1 MQGAKSP
8 EILVSTGFPLAALA
22 SAVMFY
28 TTHSVH
34 VSAYHS
40 IDVLDL
46 HRRLVSHEVTV
57 VKDIYARYP
66 PSAPSHPWH
75 ISKYHQIQQ
84 ASTFWFLEQREFEGK
99 HLRVND
105 SSRPRSC
112 SLPRPHWG
120 TYVSTNKQE
129 SRVFNHV
136 RPLLVALDVLA
147 LNECIDT
154 LREVLIITRRL
165 QNDLL
170 LDTPVL
176 HLRHHLRLQLRVTPP
191 LQTHIPHGDRLVLLH
206 GAHNACLVRFGVL
219 YHGVC
224 LMLGFLVVAQLC
236 VTHFLRT
243 NSL

>member
-1 MQGAKSP
+1 MRVP
-8 EILVSTGFPLAALA
+8 
-22 SAVMFY
+22 
-28 TTHSVH
+28 
-34 VSAYHS
+34 AYHS

-66 PSAPSHPWH
+66 QPAPSHPWH

-99 HLRVND
+99 HLRVYD
-105 SSRPRSC
+105 SSRPRSG

-129 SRVFNHV
+129 LRVFNHV
-136 RPLLVALDVLA
+136 RPLLVTLDVLT

-170 LDTPVL
+170 LDIPVL
-176 HLRHHLRLQLRVTPP
+176 HLRHHLRLQLRVTLLPR
-191 LQTHIPHGDRLVLLH
+191 THISQGNRLVLFH
-206 GAHNACLVRFGVL
+206 NAHNTRLVRFGVL
-219 YHGVC
+219 YHGVR

-236 VTHFLRT
+236 IIPFFHTDPL
-243 NSL
+243 